1 VFLNIFERFLRL
13 LAYVG
18 GLILLILMGFTVA
31 DVLLRYFFNAPLK
44 SVYEFTEFVMAAVV
58 FLGIAYTGWV
68 GGHIAVDMFSKW
80 LDQPRWRWIT
90 AALTFVSAALFALIA
105 YRATL
110 ETLATINQVSNRLA
124 WPHYPFRFTVA
135 VGCALF
141 AIVLTIQGVQVLRGH
156 RAEGSK

>member
-1 VFLNIFERFLRL
+1 MFLSVFERFLRL

-31 DVLLRYFFNAPLK
+31 DVCLRYFFNAPLK

-105 YRATL
+105 YQATL
-110 ETLATINQVSNRLA
+110 ETIATINQISNRLA

-141 AIVLTIQGVQVLRGH
+141 AIVLLIQGVQVLRGH

>member
-1 VFLNIFERFLRL
+1 VVLNLFERFLRL

-18 GLILLILMGFTVA
+18 GVILLILMGFTVA
-31 DVLLRYFFNAPLK
+31 DVCLRYFFNAPLK

-135 VGCALF
+135 IGCGLF
-141 AIVLTIQGVQVLRGH
+141 ALVLVIQGVQVLRGR
-156 RAEGSK
+156 RAAGDR